1 MFVSVEVFEVVGAE
15 QSAVAVCEVDDD
27 EGREVCGDVTVAVGA
42 DDADTITGVEGHGR
56 SSVEVFEFV
65 PVEPVVATDWTR
77 RCITRVSYFEPHA
90 VVGPRVAVSNLDHL
104 AGTAVVLVERH
115 DFHPVTDR
123 ELRHVP
129 DSSIWS
135 LPSTS

>member
-1 MFVSVEVFEVVGAE
+1 VGE
-15 QSAVAVCEVDDD
+15 SATA
-27 EGREVCGDVTVAVGA
+27 
-42 DDADTITGVEGHGR
+42 ADTTAAWGHRERRPYAAYLCDQSRYVVRIAFRGDR
-56 SSVEVFEFV
+56 FEFGIV
-65 PVEPVVATDWTR
+65 HHGKSFQSPRYR
-77 RCITRVSYFEPHA
+77 RIGVTSTENAC
-90 VVGPRVAVSNLDHL
+90 
-104 AGTAVVLVERH
+104 VERH